1 MHAGSA
7 AVGQRLGQQIGEEQH
22 LHTPVAQ
29 QRGERIVLA
38 LRLGHPGQAVEQQ
51 RVVVARGQ
59 PLQFGAGPVQD
70 DGAQPANLGIAA
82 QRHI

>member
-1 MHAGSA
+1 MHAGRA
-7 AVGQRLGQQIGEEQH
+7 AVGQRLGQQIGQQQH
-22 LHTPVAQ
+22 LDAARRQ
-29 QRGERIVLA
+29 QRGERVVLA